1 MGDNIISTNKL
12 SITLGKKKILKDIT
26 FEVKEKE
33 IFGFL
38 GPSGAG
44 KTTTIKLL
52 TKQFIPTSGE
62 CMVQVPRESIG
73 ILSDNSG
80 AYERL
85 TVYRNLSFFAE
96 LSKVSNKKVE
106 EILKKVKLWEDKD
119 KKVKDLSKGNRQKIQ
134 FIVSNL
140 HEPEFLI
147 LDEPFSGLDPISV
160 EELKRCIC
168 ELKKEGKTIIFSS
181 HRMDHVEEL
190 CDDLIILNHGKTVL
204 KGNLNEIKENYEI
217 DGKRNNNLND
227 IFIDSVGKEEIK
239 EEQNEH

>member
-73 ILSDNSG
+73 ILSDN
-80 AYERL
+80 RD
-85 TVYRNLSFFAE
+85 R
-96 LSKVSNKKVE
+96 K
-106 EILKKVKLWEDKD
+106 
-119 KKVKDLSKGNRQKIQ
+119 
-134 FIVSNL
+134 
-140 HEPEFLI
+140 
-147 LDEPFSGLDPISV
+147 SV
-160 EELKRCIC
+160 
-168 ELKKEGKTIIFSS
+168 
-181 HRMDHVEEL
+181 V
-190 CDDLIILNHGKTVL
+190 
-204 KGNLNEIKENYEI
+204 
-217 DGKRNNNLND
+217 
-227 IFIDSVGKEEIK
+227 
-239 EEQNEH
+239 